1 MNVFADTMVL
11 TGRMMKH
18 MTRSVDTIM
27 TVVLMPIMLMLAFI
41 YIFGGAMTIPQETYK
56 GFIVPAILLFTVA
69 SGVGYTAFRL
79 NTDVQNGIFERF
91 HSMPI
96 AKSAILNS
104 HVMTSVIFN
113 FISALLVLISSILI
127 GFRPK
132 ADVFDWAVG
141 LLLLLVATYALS
153 WIAVLFGL
161 IARNN
166 ETAIAFSYLLI
177 GLLFISSGFVPTETL
192 PKVLRGFADY
202 QPMTPIINS
211 LRSILTDGKIPAD
224 IWVAFVWSIGAI
236 VIFQVLSIY
245 VYHMSIGK
253 NYVSA
258 AAGKDDNSERDYRD
272 AKGRA

>member
-1 MNVFADTMVL
+1 MTVFSDTMTL

-41 YIFGGAMTIPQETYK
+41 YIFGGAMTIPQEVYK

-79 NTDVQNGIFERF
+79 NGDIQNGIFERF

-104 HVMTSVIFN
+104 HVVTSVVFN
-113 FISALLVLISSILI
+113 FISAMVVLLSSILI

-132 ADVFDWAVG
+132 ADVLDWVMA
-141 LLLLLVATYALS
+141 LLLLLAATYALS
-153 WIAVLFGL
+153 WIAVLVGL
-161 IARNN
+161 IAKNN

-192 PKVLRGFADY
+192 PKILRGFADY
-202 QPMTPIINS
+202 QPMTPIINT
-211 LRSILTDGKIPAD
+211 LRSILTDGVIPSD
-224 IWVAFVWSIGAI
+224 IWLAFAWCIGAI

-245 VYHMSIGK
+245 VYHK
-253 NYVSA
+253 
-258 AAGKDDNSERDYRD
+258 KLR
-272 AKGRA
+272 

>member
-1 MNVFADTMVL
+1 MTVFSDTMTL

-41 YIFGGAMTIPQETYK
+41 YIFGGAMTIPQEVYK

-79 NTDVQNGIFERF
+79 NGDIQNGIFERF

-104 HVMTSVIFN
+104 HVVTSVVFN
-113 FISALLVLISSILI
+113 FISAMVVLLSSILI

-132 ADVFDWAVG
+132 ADVLDWVMA
-141 LLLLLVATYALS
+141 LLLLLAATYALS

-161 IARNN
+161 IAKNT

-192 PKVLRGFADY
+192 PKILRGFADY
-202 QPMTPIINS
+202 QPMTPIINT
-211 LRSILTDGKIPAD
+211 LRSILTDGVIPSD
-224 IWVAFVWSIGAI
+224 IWLAFAWCIGAI

-245 VYHMSIGK
+245 VYRKKM
-253 NYVSA
+253 
-258 AAGKDDNSERDYRD
+258 R
-272 AKGRA
+272 

>member
-1 MNVFADTMVL
+1 MTVFSDTMTL

-41 YIFGGAMTIPQETYK
+41 YIFGGAMTIPQEVYK

-79 NTDVQNGIFERF
+79 NGDIQNGIFERF

-104 HVMTSVIFN
+104 HVVTSVVFN
-113 FISALLVLISSILI
+113 FISAMVVLLSSILI

-132 ADVFDWAVG
+132 ADVLDWMMA
-141 LLLLLVATYALS
+141 LLLLLAATYALS

-161 IARNN
+161 IAKNN

-192 PKVLRGFADY
+192 PKILRGFADY
-202 QPMTPIINS
+202 QPMTPIINT
-211 LRSILTDGKIPAD
+211 LRSILTDGVISSD
-224 IWVAFVWSIGAI
+224 IWLAFAWCIGAI

-245 VYHMSIGK
+245 VYRK
-253 NYVSA
+253 
-258 AAGKDDNSERDYRD
+258 KLR
-272 AKGRA
+272 

>member
-1 MNVFADTMVL
+1 MTVFSDTMTL

-41 YIFGGAMTIPQETYK
+41 YIFGGAMTIPQEVYK

-79 NTDVQNGIFERF
+79 NGDIQNGIFERF

-104 HVMTSVIFN
+104 HVVTSVVFN
-113 FISALLVLISSILI
+113 FISAMVVLLSSILI

-132 ADVFDWAVG
+132 ADVLDWMMA
-141 LLLLLVATYALS
+141 LLLLLAATYALS

-161 IARNN
+161 IAKNN

-177 GLLFISSGFVPTETL
+177 GLLFTSSGFVPTETL
-192 PKVLRGFADY
+192 PKILRGFADY
-202 QPMTPIINS
+202 QPMTPIINT
-211 LRSILTDGKIPAD
+211 LRSILTDGVIPSD
-224 IWVAFVWSIGAI
+224 IWLAFAWCIGAI

-245 VYHMSIGK
+245 VYRK
-253 NYVSA
+253 
-258 AAGKDDNSERDYRD
+258 KLR
-272 AKGRA
+272 

>member
-1 MNVFADTMVL
+1 MTVFSDTMTL

-41 YIFGGAMTIPQETYK
+41 YIFGGAMTIPQEVYK

-79 NTDVQNGIFERF
+79 NGDIQNGIFERF

-104 HVMTSVIFN
+104 HVVTSVVFN
-113 FISALLVLISSILI
+113 FISAMVVLLSSILI

-132 ADVFDWAVG
+132 ADVLDWVMA
-141 LLLLLVATYALS
+141 LLLLLAATYALS

-161 IARNN
+161 IAKNN

-192 PKVLRGFADY
+192 PKILRGFADY
-202 QPMTPIINS
+202 QPMTPIINT
-211 LRSILTDGKIPAD
+211 LRSILTDGVIPSD
-224 IWVAFVWSIGAI
+224 IWLAFAWCIGAI

-245 VYHMSIGK
+245 VYHK
-253 NYVSA
+253 
-258 AAGKDDNSERDYRD
+258 KLR
-272 AKGRA
+272 

>member
-1 MNVFADTMVL
+1 MTVFSDTMTL

-41 YIFGGAMTIPQETYK
+41 YIFGGAMTIPQEVYK

-79 NTDVQNGIFERF
+79 NGDIQNGIFERF

-104 HVMTSVIFN
+104 HVVTSVVFN
-113 FISALLVLISSILI
+113 FISAMVVLLSSILI
-127 GFRPK
+127 GFLPK
-132 ADVFDWAVG
+132 ADVLDWMMA
-141 LLLLLVATYALS
+141 LLLLLAATYALS

-161 IARNN
+161 IAKNN

-192 PKVLRGFADY
+192 PKILRGFADY
-202 QPMTPIINS
+202 QPMTPIINT
-211 LRSILTDGKIPAD
+211 LRSILTDGVISSD
-224 IWVAFVWSIGAI
+224 IWLAFAWCIGAI

-245 VYHMSIGK
+245 VYRK
-253 NYVSA
+253 
-258 AAGKDDNSERDYRD
+258 KLR
-272 AKGRA
+272 

>member
-1 MNVFADTMVL
+1 MTVFSDTMTL

-41 YIFGGAMTIPQETYK
+41 YIFGGAMTIPQEVYK

-79 NTDVQNGIFERF
+79 NGDIQNGIFERF

-104 HVMTSVIFN
+104 HVVTSVVFN
-113 FISALLVLISSILI
+113 FISAMVVLLSSILI

-132 ADVFDWAVG
+132 ADVLDWVMA
-141 LLLLLVATYALS
+141 LLLLLAATYALS

-161 IARNN
+161 IAKNT

-192 PKVLRGFADY
+192 PKILRGFADY
-202 QPMTPIINS
+202 QPMTPIINT
-211 LRSILTDGKIPAD
+211 LRSILTDGVIPSD
-224 IWVAFVWSIGAI
+224 IWLAFTWCIGAI

-245 VYHMSIGK
+245 VYRK
-253 NYVSA
+253 
-258 AAGKDDNSERDYRD
+258 KLR
-272 AKGRA
+272 

>member
-1 MNVFADTMVL
+1 MTVFSDTMTL

-41 YIFGGAMTIPQETYK
+41 YIFGGAMTIPQEVYK

-79 NTDVQNGIFERF
+79 NGDIQNGIFERF

-104 HVMTSVIFN
+104 HVVTSVVFN
-113 FISALLVLISSILI
+113 FISAMVVLLSSILI

-132 ADVFDWAVG
+132 ADVLDWVMA
-141 LLLLLVATYALS
+141 LLLLLAATYALS

-161 IARNN
+161 IAKNT

-192 PKVLRGFADY
+192 PKILRGFADY
-202 QPMTPIINS
+202 QPMTPIINT
-211 LRSILTDGKIPAD
+211 LRSILTDGVMPSD
-224 IWVAFVWSIGAI
+224 IWLAFTWCIGAI

-245 VYHMSIGK
+245 VYRK
-253 NYVSA
+253 
-258 AAGKDDNSERDYRD
+258 KLR
-272 AKGRA
+272 

>member
-1 MNVFADTMVL
+1 MTVFSDTMTL

-41 YIFGGAMTIPQETYK
+41 YIFGGAMTIPQEVYK

-79 NTDVQNGIFERF
+79 NGDIQNGIFERF

-104 HVMTSVIFN
+104 HVVTSVVFN
-113 FISALLVLISSILI
+113 FISAMVVLLSSILI

-132 ADVFDWAVG
+132 ADVLDWMMA
-141 LLLLLVATYALS
+141 LLLLLAATYALS

-161 IARNN
+161 IAKNT

-192 PKVLRGFADY
+192 PKILRGFADY
-202 QPMTPIINS
+202 QPMTPIINT
-211 LRSILTDGKIPAD
+211 LRSILTDGVIPSD
-224 IWVAFVWSIGAI
+224 IWLAFAWCIGAI

-245 VYHMSIGK
+245 VYRK
-253 NYVSA
+253 
-258 AAGKDDNSERDYRD
+258 KLR
-272 AKGRA
+272 

>member
-1 MNVFADTMVL
+1 
-11 TGRMMKH
+11 
-18 MTRSVDTIM
+18 
-27 TVVLMPIMLMLAFI
+27 
-41 YIFGGAMTIPQETYK
+41 
-56 GFIVPAILLFTVA
+56 
-69 SGVGYTAFRL
+69 
-79 NTDVQNGIFERF
+79 
-91 HSMPI
+91 
-96 AKSAILNS
+96 
-104 HVMTSVIFN
+104 
-113 FISALLVLISSILI
+113 
-127 GFRPK
+127 
-132 ADVFDWAVG
+132 
-141 LLLLLVATYALS
+141 LLVATYALS

-245 VYHMSIGK
+245 VYRK
-253 NYVSA
+253 
-258 AAGKDDNSERDYRD
+258 KLR
-272 AKGRA
+272 

>member
-1 MNVFADTMVL
+1 
-11 TGRMMKH
+11 
-18 MTRSVDTIM
+18 
-27 TVVLMPIMLMLAFI
+27 
-41 YIFGGAMTIPQETYK
+41 
-56 GFIVPAILLFTVA
+56 VPAILLFTVA

-245 VYHMSIGK
+245 VYRK
-253 NYVSA
+253 
-258 AAGKDDNSERDYRD
+258 KLR
-272 AKGRA
+272 

>member
-1 MNVFADTMVL
+1 MTVFSDTMTL

-41 YIFGGAMTIPQETYK
+41 YIFGGAMTIPQEVYK

-79 NTDVQNGIFERF
+79 NGDIQNGIFERF

-104 HVMTSVIFN
+104 HVVTSVVFN
-113 FISALLVLISSILI
+113 FISAMVVLLSSILI

-132 ADVFDWAVG
+132 ADVLDWVMA
-141 LLLLLVATYALS
+141 LLLLLAATYALS

-161 IARNN
+161 IAKNT

-192 PKVLRGFADY
+192 PKILRGFADY
-202 QPMTPIINS
+202 QPMTPIINT
-211 LRSILTDGKIPAD
+211 LRSILTDGVISSD
-224 IWVAFVWSIGAI
+224 IWLAFAWCIGAI
-236 VIFQVLSIY
+236 LIFQVLSIY
-245 VYHMSIGK
+245 VYRK
-253 NYVSA
+253 
-258 AAGKDDNSERDYRD
+258 KLR
-272 AKGRA
+272 

>member
-1 MNVFADTMVL
+1 MTVFSDTMTL

-41 YIFGGAMTIPQETYK
+41 YIFGGAMTIPQEIYK

-79 NTDVQNGIFERF
+79 NGDIQNGIFERF

-104 HVMTSVIFN
+104 HVVTSVVFN
-113 FISALLVLISSILI
+113 FISAMVVLLSSILI

-132 ADVFDWAVG
+132 ADVLDWVMA
-141 LLLLLVATYALS
+141 LLLLLAATYALS

-161 IARNN
+161 IAKNT

-192 PKVLRGFADY
+192 PKILRGFADY
-202 QPMTPIINS
+202 QPMTPIINT
-211 LRSILTDGKIPAD
+211 LRSILTDGVMPSD
-224 IWVAFVWSIGAI
+224 IWLAFTWCIGAI

-245 VYHMSIGK
+245 VYRK
-253 NYVSA
+253 
-258 AAGKDDNSERDYRD
+258 KLR
-272 AKGRA
+272 

>member
-127 GFRPK
+127 AFRPK

-153 WIAVLFGL
+153 WIAVLF
-161 IARNN
+161 R
-166 ETAIAFSYLLI
+166 F
-177 GLLFISSGFVPTETL
+177 
-192 PKVLRGFADY
+192 
-202 QPMTPIINS
+202 
-211 LRSILTDGKIPAD
+211 
-224 IWVAFVWSIGAI
+224 
-236 VIFQVLSIY
+236 
-245 VYHMSIGK
+245 
-253 NYVSA
+253 
-258 AAGKDDNSERDYRD
+258 YR
-272 AKGRA
+272 

>member
-1 MNVFADTMVL
+1 MTVFSDMMTL

-41 YIFGGAMTIPQETYK
+41 YIFGGAMTIPQEVYK

-79 NTDVQNGIFERF
+79 NGDIQNGIFERF

-104 HVMTSVIFN
+104 HVVTSVVFN
-113 FISALLVLISSILI
+113 FISAMVVLLSSILI

-132 ADVFDWAVG
+132 ADVLDWVMA
-141 LLLLLVATYALS
+141 LLLLLAATYALS

-161 IARNN
+161 IAKNN

-192 PKVLRGFADY
+192 PKILRGFADY
-202 QPMTPIINS
+202 QPMTPIINT
-211 LRSILTDGKIPAD
+211 LRSILTDGVIPSD
-224 IWVAFVWSIGAI
+224 IWLAFAWCIGAI

-245 VYHMSIGK
+245 VYRK
-253 NYVSA
+253 
-258 AAGKDDNSERDYRD
+258 KLR
-272 AKGRA
+272 

>member
-79 NTDVQNGIFERF
+79 NTDVQIGI
-91 HSMPI
+91 
-96 AKSAILNS
+96 
-104 HVMTSVIFN
+104 
-113 FISALLVLISSILI
+113 
-127 GFRPK
+127 
-132 ADVFDWAVG
+132 
-141 LLLLLVATYALS
+141 
-153 WIAVLFGL
+153 
-161 IARNN
+161 
-166 ETAIAFSYLLI
+166 
-177 GLLFISSGFVPTETL
+177 LFISSGFVPTETL

-224 IWVAFVWSIGAI
+224 IWGAFVWSIGAI

-245 VYHMSIGK
+245 VYRK
-253 NYVSA
+253 
-258 AAGKDDNSERDYRD
+258 KLR
-272 AKGRA
+272 

>member
-1 MNVFADTMVL
+1 MMVFSDTMAL

-41 YIFGGAMTIPQETYK
+41 YIFGGAMTIPQEVYK

-79 NTDVQNGIFERF
+79 NGDIQNGIFERF

-104 HVMTSVIFN
+104 HVVTSVVFN
-113 FISALLVLISSILI
+113 FISAMVVLLSSILI

-132 ADVFDWAVG
+132 ADVLDWVMA
-141 LLLLLVATYALS
+141 LLLLLAATYALS

-161 IARNN
+161 IAKNT

-192 PKVLRGFADY
+192 PKILRGFADY
-202 QPMTPIINS
+202 QPMTPIINT
-211 LRSILTDGKIPAD
+211 LRSILTDGVIPSD
-224 IWVAFVWSIGAI
+224 IWPAFAWCIGAI

-245 VYHMSIGK
+245 VYRK
-253 NYVSA
+253 
-258 AAGKDDNSERDYRD
+258 KLR
-272 AKGRA
+272 

>member
-1 MNVFADTMVL
+1 MTVFTDTLTL

-41 YIFGGAMTIPQETYK
+41 YIFGGAMTIPPETYK

-104 HVMTSVIFN
+104 HVMTSVTFN
-113 FISALLVLISSILI
+113 FISAMIVLFSSILI

-132 ADVFDWAVG
+132 ADG
-141 LLLLLVATYALS
+141 LEWLMAIILLLVATYALS

-161 IARNN
+161 IAKNN

-192 PKVLRGFADY
+192 PKVLRGFADH

-211 LRSILTDGKIPAD
+211 LRSLLTEGQMPSE
-224 IWVAFVWSIGAI
+224 IWVALAWSIGTI

-245 VYHMSIGK
+245 VYRK
-253 NYVSA
+253 
-258 AAGKDDNSERDYRD
+258 KLR
-272 AKGRA
+272 

>member
-113 FISALLVLISSILI
+113 FISALIVLISSILI

-132 ADVFDWAVG
+132 ADVLDWAVG
-141 LLLLLVATYALS
+141 LLLLLVVTYALS

-161 IARNN
+161 IAKNN

-192 PKVLRGFADY
+192 PKVLRGFADH

-211 LRSILTDGKIPAD
+211 LRSILTDGRIPSD
-224 IWVAFVWSIGAI
+224 IWIALAWSIGAI

-245 VYHMSIGK
+245 VYRK
-253 NYVSA
+253 
-258 AAGKDDNSERDYRD
+258 KLR
-272 AKGRA
+272 

>member
-1 MNVFADTMVL
+1 MTVFSDTMTL

-18 MTRSVDTIM
+18 MTRSVDTLM

-41 YIFGGAMTIPQETYK
+41 YIFGGAMTIPQEVYK

-79 NTDVQNGIFERF
+79 NGDIQNGIFERF

-104 HVMTSVIFN
+104 HVVTSVVFN
-113 FISALLVLISSILI
+113 FISAMVVLLSSILI

-132 ADVFDWAVG
+132 ADVLDWVMA
-141 LLLLLVATYALS
+141 LLLLLAATYALS

-161 IARNN
+161 IAKNN

-192 PKVLRGFADY
+192 PKILRGFADY
-202 QPMTPIINS
+202 QPMTPIINT
-211 LRSILTDGKIPAD
+211 LRSILTDGVIPSD
-224 IWVAFVWSIGAI
+224 IWLAFAWCIGAI

-245 VYHMSIGK
+245 VYRK
-253 NYVSA
+253 
-258 AAGKDDNSERDYRD
+258 KLR
-272 AKGRA
+272 